1 MTEHDLDPSY
11 LQGKEHEVD
20 PGPRVARLHGVQG
33 GLVEAVLAGPALARE
48 VELGVFPVEGS
59 QACHTSAAEDQD
71 WSPARISV
79 AIMYLCR

>member
-1 MTEHDLDPSY
+1 
-11 LQGKEHEVD
+11 
-20 PGPRVARLHGVQG
+20 
-33 GLVEAVLAGPALARE
+33 VLAGPALARE